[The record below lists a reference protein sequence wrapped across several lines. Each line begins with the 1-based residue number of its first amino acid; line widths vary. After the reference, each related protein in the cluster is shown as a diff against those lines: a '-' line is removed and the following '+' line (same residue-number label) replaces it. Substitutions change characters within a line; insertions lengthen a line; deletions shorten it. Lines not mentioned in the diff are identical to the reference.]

1 MKTSGGDRVGTAL
14 KAVLPILPCSD
25 LIIRD
30 GHAYIHFSHRQITW
44 PKITKYSCN
53 VILSCLVLYQ
63 NTNLVFWFKIFNF
76 SNAIY
81 RPIFDWYN
89 LSECSNSVNE
99 TQRIKMCAMSQTEN
113 SVLGQ
118 ISVMGVGFNF
128 CTVFSI
134 GIASLY
140 YYLVPDFIPKDWN
153 FNKTKIAQKYLNYS
167 NLCWSNFDIAN
178 WSYPLTNPCLWWEIV
193 LTWTSVSS
201 VATSITFLFSV
212 EFEETQK

>member
-1 MKTSGGDRVGTAL
+1 MKTSGADRVGTAL

-30 GHAYIHFSHRQITW
+30 GHAYIHFSHRQITRT
-44 PKITKYSCN
+44 KITKYFCN

-76 SNAIY
+76 SNVIY

-99 TQRIKMCAMSQTEN
+99 TQRIKMCARSQTEN

-118 ISVMGVGFNF
+118 NKCDGGWLQLLHCVEHRDCQSILLFGF
-128 CTVFSI
+128 
-134 GIASLY
+134 
-140 YYLVPDFIPKDWN
+140 
-153 FNKTKIAQKYLNYS
+153 
-167 NLCWSNFDIAN
+167 
-178 WSYPLTNPCLWWEIV
+178 
-193 LTWTSVSS
+193 
-201 VATSITFLFSV
+201 
-212 EFEETQK
+212 

>member
-30 GHAYIHFSHRQITW
+30 GHAYIHFSHRQITR
-44 PKITKYSCN
+44 PKITKYFSN

-76 SNAIY
+76 SNVIY
-81 RPIFDWYN
+81 RPIFYWYN

-99 TQRIKMCAMSQTEN
+99 TQRIKMCARSLTEN

-118 ISVMGVGFNF
+118 ISVMEVGFNF
-128 CTVFSI
+128 CTVLSI

-140 YYLVPDFIPKDWN
+140 YYLVPDFISQDWN
-153 FNKTKIAQKYLNYS
+153 FKKTKIAQKYLNYS
-167 NLCWSNFDIAN
+167 NICWSNFDMAN
-178 WSYPLTNPCLWWEIV
+178 WSYPPTNPCLWWEIV
-193 LTWTSVSS
+193 LIWTSV
-201 VATSITFLFSV
+201 ATFYNLLI
-212 EFEETQK
+212 